1 MQTAS
6 VKRLID
12 KLVEQYD
19 KDIHRIDG
27 NEIFYNATLNDYGR
41 VWESCTLYIPL
52 IIIAFTIIIGISKAC
67 FHFCYMLI
75 KNCFNKLSY

>member
-41 VWESCTLYIPL
+41 V
-52 IIIAFTIIIGISKAC
+52 
-67 FHFCYMLI
+67 
-75 KNCFNKLSY
+75 